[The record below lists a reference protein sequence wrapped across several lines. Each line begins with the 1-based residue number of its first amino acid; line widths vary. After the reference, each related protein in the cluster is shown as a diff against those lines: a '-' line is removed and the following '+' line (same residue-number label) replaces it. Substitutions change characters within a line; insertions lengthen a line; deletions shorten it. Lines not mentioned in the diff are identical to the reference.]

1 MHSKIFSVLICILLI
16 NLNQAFAQG
25 VGINNPT
32 PDASALLDLTS
43 TNKGLLMLRMTTFQR
58 LTIPAPA
65 NGLMVYDITLNAFYY
80 SDNGIWKPVAN
91 GWQLNGNTGTNPV
104 TDFIGTT
111 DNLDLVFRTFST
123 ERIRITGDGKVGIN
137 SPTPAFSAIVDIS
150 STNKG
155 LLIPRMSS
163 NSRISISGPDEGL
176 LVYDFTFRELYYFTN
191 GAWKPVANGWRMN
204 GNTGTNPIN
213 DFIGTTDNLDLVF
226 RTFNLERIRIKND
239 GQVIINNPSP
249 SFSAILDINSTNKGL
264 LIPRMSTANRN
275 SILSPV
281 NGLLV
286 YDNTFNE
293 FFYHDNTIWKPIAN
307 GWRLDGNTGTNPTI
321 NHIGTNDMVD
331 FVFRTAG
338 FERGRIIAGGNWG
351 IGTNNP
357 TAKLH
362 VQGNYRLEDGTQ
374 GLGKLL
380 MSDATG
386 NASWKTFEDLTTGK
400 VANGLYF
407 NTIQQRLHI
416 GGALTENT
424 TITNASFD
432 FAYDLTN
439 AGDFQV
445 TESSNPIPSLFVSG
459 NKGGFNDGYVGI
471 GTATPFGRF
480 HINNTMATAAGT
492 QNTYHLLIGN
502 GNSNP
507 DLTFGASA
515 TFALAQSWNNK
526 PLQINPLGTFVGINH
541 ISATPIQNLDINGRL
556 AVQNGVIQK
565 GTATAILATDLGL
578 YQQIAGGT
586 IRIANNAGPI
596 KFYTDQ
602 GGGSLGGTNNLV
614 SIDNSNG
621 GGVKIHSEIS
631 GTGQALV
638 PAARAALDVQSTTK
652 GVLFPRMTTAQR
664 DAILPL
670 TAADEGLM
678 IYNLTEHCINWWDT
692 RPNSAGA
699 PGFWNSQCQPCMDY
713 FEYTASS
720 NGNNFNTQAGSPV
733 GPKTFCVT
741 VKAGVTL
748 GASAMS
754 GDALNFGSLPAGSK
768 VILHNYGQIRGGGG
782 KGGNGGSER
791 DATVCGVDAPAT
803 AGSDGGDAIVTS
815 AGVQVT
821 VYNYGTIAAGGGG
834 GGGGSGGCRSN
845 GGSGGGGAG
854 LPAGAG
860 GLSPNVGGRASGG
873 LCNVCTLAP
882 ASLAA
887 GNGTLTTGGL
897 SSCSQGNAGGGCTAL
912 GFNGGCGGNG
922 GGPGAIGNGGFG
934 PSCGTAAAAPGGNP
948 GLALQGNG
956 SGSFIVNVT
965 GTFFGLVNP

>member
-1 MHSKIFSVLICILLI
+1 MHVKIFSVLICIVLL
-16 NLNQAFAQG
+16 NTNSAFAQG

-32 PDASALLDLTS
+32 PDATALLDLTS
-43 TNKGLLMLRMTTFQR
+43 TTKGLLIPRMMTFQR
-58 LTIPAPA
+58 LSIPAPA

-80 SDNGIWKPVAN
+80 SDNGIWKPMDN
-91 GWQLNGNTGTNPV
+91 SWQLNGNTATNPV

-111 DNLDLVFRTFST
+111 DFTPLVFRTNGF
-123 ERIRITGDGKVGIN
+123 EAMRITQDGRIGIN
-137 SPTPAFSAIVDIS
+137 QPFSPAFNAILDIQS
-150 STNKG
+150 NDKG
-155 LLIPRMSS
+155 ILIPRMSS
-163 NSRISISGPDEGL
+163 PLRSNISSPPDGL
-176 LVYDFTFRELYYFTN
+176 LVYDSGSNEFYYSISSVWMRLLSNNTGWTTRGNAFTN
-191 GAWKPVANGWRMN
+191 PA
-204 GNTGTNPIN
+204 T
-213 DFIGTTDNLDLVF
+213 DFIGTTDNTDLVF
-226 RTFNLERIRIKND
+226 GTFGGARGCIT
-239 GQVIINNPSP
+239 
-249 SFSAILDINSTNKGL
+249 SAGD
-264 LIPRMSTANRN
+264 
-275 SILSPV
+275 
-281 NGLLV
+281 
-286 YDNTFNE
+286 
-293 FFYHDNTIWKPIAN
+293 
-307 GWRLDGNTGTNPTI
+307 
-321 NHIGTNDMVD
+321 
-331 FVFRTAG
+331 
-338 FERGRIIAGGNWG
+338 WG
-351 IGTNNP
+351 IGTIFP
-357 TAKLH
+357 SAKLH
-362 VQGNYRLEDGTQ
+362 VQGSYRLEDGTQ

-386 NASWKTFEDLTTGK
+386 NASWKTFEDLITGK

-407 NTIQQRLHI
+407 NTIQQRILI

-424 TITNASFD
+424 TITNSAFD
-432 FAYDLTN
+432 FTYDLTG

-459 NKGGFNDGYVGI
+459 NKGGVNDGYVGI

-480 HINNTMATAAGT
+480 HINNTVVTTVNT

-502 GNSNP
+502 GNTNP

-541 ISATPIQNLDINGRL
+541 ISAAPIQNLDINGRL

-565 GTATAILATDLGL
+565 GAATAILATDLGL

-586 IRIANNAGPI
+586 IRISNNAGPI

-602 GGGSLGGTNNLV
+602 GGASLGGTNNLV

-631 GTGQALV
+631 GSGQALV

-664 DAILPL
+664 NAILPL

-692 RPNSAGA
+692 RPNSAGV

-754 GDALNFGSLPAGSK
+754 GDALNFGALPAGSK

-791 DATVCGVDAPAT
+791 DVTVCGVDAPAT

-821 VYNYGTIAAGGGG
+821 VYNYGTIASGGGG

-854 LPAGAG
+854 IPAGGG
-860 GLSPNVGGRASGG
+860 GLSPNTGGRASGG

-882 ASLAA
+882 ASLAGA
-887 GNGTLTTGGL
+887 NGTITNGGL
-897 SSCSQGNAGGGCTAL
+897 GTCSQGNAGGGCSSL

-922 GGPGAIGNGGFG
+922 GGPGVNGNTGVGL
-934 PSCGTAAAAPGGNP
+934 SCGTAIAAAGGNA
-948 GLALQGNG
+948 GFALQGNG

-965 GTFFGLVNP
+965 GTFLGIVSP